1 MVLQE
6 KEGDEGTVRVR
17 RKRVMTIISDKGVK
31 NGLMVHKSYTQVN
44 TNISQNYLEEL
55 ICCAQG
61 RD

>member
-1 MVLQE
+1 
-6 KEGDEGTVRVR
+6 
-17 RKRVMTIISDKGVK
+17 MTIISDKGVK